1 MSEQAER
8 PGLREL
14 HKQDKLRRIKEATS
28 ELFREKGFEATTIKE
43 IAERAMV
50 APGTIFLYVKN
61 KQDLLILIFYEGI
74 ETTVNQAFATL
85 DMLPEEASL
94 LDELLHIFGALLR
107 FYSSQTELARAYV
120 KELPFLDDKGYVQDS
135 AEQIYRFLGKLA
147 RRVELARQRDEISTE
162 LNIEQACR
170 NFFGLYFATLV
181 FWLSKPDDVENL
193 IATQLRN
200 SFELQIKGLLK

>member
-1 MSEQAER
+1 MNEQTER

-14 HKQDKLRRIKEATS
+14 HKQEKLRRIKGATS

-74 ETTVNQAFATL
+74 ETTVNRAFETLATL
-85 DMLPEEASL
+85 PEGTTL
-94 LDELLHIFGALLR
+94 LDELLHIFGTLLR
-107 FYSSQTELARAYV
+107 FYSGQTDLARAYV

-135 AEQIYRFLGKLA
+135 AEQIYRFLGRLA
-147 RRVELARQRDEISTE
+147 QRIELARQRGEISAE
-162 LNIEQACR
+162 LDIEQACQ

-193 IATQLRN
+193 IATQLKN
-200 SFELQIKGLLK
+200 SFELQIKGMLK